1 MSLPNKHLFGH
12 RTVTTFFLYTYKWT
26 FVSLFWLQNNDTND
40 TMTRIFDFR
49 VIIVLF
55 LVYYLIHYISLFFL
69 TPINLPDILPRML
82 FENIK
87 IK

>member
-1 MSLPNKHLFGH
+1 
-12 RTVTTFFLYTYKWT
+12 
-26 FVSLFWLQNNDTND
+26 
-40 TMTRIFDFR
+40 MTRIFDFR